1 MKIFYAVQATGNGH
15 ISRAMEILPVLEK
28 MGQVDIFLS
37 GSNASLPCSLPV
49 RFRST
54 GLSLFYSRCGGLDFK
69 RTWRSNSILRAKRES
84 LQLPVENY
92 DVVINDFE
100 YITAQACA
108 IKNIPSVQFG
118 HQASFMSDE
127 TPRPSKKNI
136 IGEMVLKKY
145 APASSYIGLHFKRY
159 APFIFPPVIKSCFL
173 NSNPKNLGHITVYLP
188 AYKRHCIEEQL
199 SSLTDLHFHWFLE
212 GITGIY
218 RDNNITY
225 FPVDKDYF
233 NESLLNCHGIIT
245 GGGFET
251 PAEAMYLG
259 KRLLSIPIR
268 AQYEQQCNA
277 TALSGLGIPVL
288 NDAATPQFPKQI
300 MEWLSNEQPVII
312 QEANNLKETITCLFD
327 HYPSKKEMSPNKDFT
342 LAEF

>member
-1 MKIFYAVQATGNGH
+1 
-15 ISRAMEILPVLEK
+15 MELLPTLEK

-37 GSNASLPCSLPV
+37 GSNASLPSSLPV
-49 RFRST
+49 KFRSS
-54 GLSLFYSRCGGLDFK
+54 GLSLFYSRCGGLDFQ
-69 RTWRSNSILRAKRES
+69 RTWKSNSILRAKREA

-92 DVVINDFE
+92 DIVINDFE
-100 YITAQACA
+100 YITGQACA

-118 HQASFMSDE
+118 HQASFMSDN
-127 TPRPSKKNI
+127 TPRPTKKNV

-145 APASSYIGLHFKRY
+145 APAISYTGLHFKRY

-173 NSNPKNLGHITVYLP
+173 NNEPKNLGHITVYLP
-188 AYKRHCIEEQL
+188 AYKKHCIEAQL
-199 SSLTDLHFHWFLE
+199 TSLDDLHFHWFLE
-212 GITGIY
+212 GTTSIY
-218 RDNNITY
+218 RDKNITY
-225 FPVDKDYF
+225 FPVDKDIF

-277 TALSGLGIPVL
+277 AALSEMGITIL
-288 NDAATPQFPKQI
+288 KDAATPRFVTHIK
-300 MEWLSNEQPVII
+300 EWLSGEQPGII
-312 QEANNLKETITCLFD
+312 QEANDVKETLTWLFD
-327 HYPSKKEMSPNKDFT
+327 TYPSKKKQM
-342 LAEF
+342 LQVI